1 MYAQEVNKCN
11 RLSRHK
17 EELQYRLK
25 QNSEKYNHV
34 LNEFSRSYSH
44 DQSVMHSSSK
54 SSLITDLENS
64 LTVNKSNND
73 RHVDYFEMDDVSPPA
88 SPIIK
93 GVVEKSDSVSYVL
106 EIDDEAPE
114 KVASRVVRRV
124 GSFRSSFNEKHM
136 HSPIPKRQKCHLN
149 PLSQS
154 ASATAILRQA
164 SEISPS
170 KTASPMLSHRT
181 RSKSVCVKDTPQTLD
196 PKKIVRSNSSN
207 TETVMTPV
215 AKTKHDMWKDQPMCA
230 SSPYERNSL
239 ISEETLAATSETSLT
254 SLSTPDHHPYQGNGQ
269 DHDHD
274 DENDYDVESYN
285 TTSYRPKRI
294 TCDTAAL
301 ITERDELCPSLP
313 SHPSMQDIKKIQNL
327 HPKES
332 AGEAMVSGSNSED
345 DASSLCG
352 GGSTPM
358 EVSWSEDGDHY
369 PSESIV

>member
-1 MYAQEVNKCN
+1 
-11 RLSRHK
+11 
-17 EELQYRLK
+17 
-25 QNSEKYNHV
+25 
-34 LNEFSRSYSH
+34 
-44 DQSVMHSSSK
+44 MHSSSK
-54 SSLITDLENS
+54 SSLLNDLENS
-64 LTVNKSNND
+64 LTVNRSSNND
-73 RHVDYFEMDDVSPPA
+73 RNVDYFEMDDVSPPA

-136 HSPIPKRQKCHLN
+136 PHSPIPKRQKCQLN
-149 PLSQS
+149 PLATS

-170 KTASPMLSHRT
+170 KTLVSPMLSHRT
-181 RSKSVCVKDTPQTLD
+181 RSKSVCVKDSIQPTND
-196 PKKIVRSNSSN
+196 VKKIVRSNSSN
-207 TETVMTPV
+207 SEATVMTP
-215 AKTKHDMWKDQPMCA
+215 AQKSKHDIWQDQPMCA

-239 ISEETLAATSETSLT
+239 ISEETIAATSETSLT
-254 SLSTPDHHPYQGNGQ
+254 SLSTPDHHRYQDNGQ

-274 DENDYDVESYN
+274 DDNDYDAETYN

-301 ITERDELCPSLP
+301 TTERDELCPSLP
-313 SHPSMQDIKKIQNL
+313 SHPSMQDIKKIQNF

>member
-1 MYAQEVNKCN
+1 
-11 RLSRHK
+11 
-17 EELQYRLK
+17 
-25 QNSEKYNHV
+25 
-34 LNEFSRSYSH
+34 
-44 DQSVMHSSSK
+44 MHSSSK

-64 LTVNKSNND
+64 ISMNKSSTD
-73 RHVDYFEMDDVSPPA
+73 RNVDFFEMDDVSPPA

-136 HSPIPKRQKCHLN
+136 HSPIPKRQKYQLN

-154 ASATAILRQA
+154 ASATAILRQT
-164 SEISPS
+164 SELSPS
-170 KTASPMLSHRT
+170 KTMPSPLLSQRT
-181 RSKSVCVKDTPQTLD
+181 RSKSVCVKDSPE
-196 PKKIVRSNSSN
+196 PKKIVRSNSNSGN
-207 TETVMTPV
+207 PELMVTP
-215 AKTKHDMWKDQPMCA
+215 KLKHDVWEDQAMCT
-230 SSPYERNSL
+230 SSPYQRVGNTL
-239 ISEETLAATSETSLT
+239 ISEETITATSETSLI
-254 SLSTPDHHPYQGNGQ
+254 SISSPDHQRYHDNGAA
-269 DHDHD
+269 D
-274 DENDYDVESYN
+274 DDGDYDVESFN

-313 SHPSMQDIKKIQNL
+313 SHPSMQDIKKLQNL

-369 PSESIV
+369 PSESVV